1 MTEAIVL
8 AVAIL
13 VAAVLMFGL
22 SVGVGLVF
30 AKRIDRV
37 LQARLAATDAK
48 TATAAAAGAATE
60 TTGHGVPPSPGDEAT
75 TDSQRKEMGDG

>member
-13 VAAVLMFGL
+13 AAAVLMFGL

-30 AKRIDRV
+30 AKRIDRG
-37 LQARLAATDAK
+37 LQARFAAADAK
-48 TATAAAAGAATE
+48 AAEAAAISAETGPDAGDPAASDEEATA
-60 TTGHGVPPSPGDEAT
+60 
-75 TDSQRKEMGDG
+75 DSQRKEMGDG